1 MAPQSLY
8 PHFLGELLSET
19 AARVPN
25 KEALVYNEERVSWS
39 EFDRRV
45 DRLAKA
51 FLELGIQHGDRIGMI
66 STTRPE
72 YLYTYLAAARVGA
85 ILVGFNILYTPPE
98 LIRLAN
104 LTQPVGMV
112 VLGRV
117 GDKQVAEP
125 LKPLIDSLS
134 FAKHFVV
141 IDEEP
146 PAGAIRFD
154 DLIAADRPSQDE
166 TLAAR
171 RGELDENDGVLIVFT
186 SGSTGL
192 PKGAVLTHKN
202 IIDNIAVETRQF
214 GFTQEDRLLLHLPM
228 SHVGGATELTVP
240 ALMTG
245 ATLIIMDHYHPVH
258 TLQTVAQERVT
269 LLGQVP
275 TMYIMEFNL
284 PNYAEF
290 DLSSLRAAV
299 VAGAATPPP
308 VMAKM
313 MEMAPT
319 VITGYGM
326 TEVAGFVTYTTPED
340 DAQTIALT
348 VGAVAPEFE
357 LQVMDDD
364 HQEVPA
370 GEVGEVAIRGTCVMK
385 EYFDNPAETAAAIDE
400 EGWFYSGDLGRLD
413 SRGYLT
419 LVDRKKEM
427 YITGGYNVY
436 PREIEEQISHHP
448 QVAFVACLGTEDAVM
463 GEVGTAYV
471 VAKPGVEL
479 SVDDIR
485 LHCQQGLAEYKIPK
499 YIELREKLPLTALG
513 KVDKMALRR
522 ELQGG

>member
-1 MAPQSLY
+1 MATQDIY
-8 PHFLGELLSET
+8 PHFLGDLLSET

-25 KEALVYNEERVSWS
+25 KEALVFNDERVTWA

-45 DRLAKA
+45 DHLAQA
-51 FLELGIQHGDRIGMI
+51 LLELGVQRGDRIGMI

-98 LIRLAN
+98 LTHLAN
-104 LTQPVGMV
+104 LTRPVAMV
-112 VLGRV
+112 VLDRV
-117 GDKQVAEP
+117 GDKKVAEP
-125 LKPLIDSLS
+125 LKPLIDSLP
-134 FAKHFVV
+134 FVQHFIVV
-141 IDEEP
+141 GQET
-146 PAGAIRFD
+146 PAGALRFD
-154 DLIAADRPSQDE
+154 DLVTSDRPGQNE
-166 TLAAR
+166 ALAAR

-214 GFTQEDRLLLHLPM
+214 GITEKDRMLLHLPI

-245 ATLIIMDHYHPVH
+245 ATLVVMDHYHPVH
-258 TLQTVAQERVT
+258 TLQTIARERVT
-269 LLGQVP
+269 VLGQVP

-290 DLSSLRAAV
+290 DLSSLRAAL

-308 VMAKM
+308 VMARM
-313 MEMAPT
+313 MHMAPG

-340 DAQTIALT
+340 DPQTIALT

-357 LQVMDDD
+357 LRVVGDD
-364 HQEVPA
+364 HQEVPV

-385 EYFDNPAETAAAIDE
+385 EYFDNPDETAAAIDR

-413 SRGYLT
+413 GRGYLT

-436 PREIEEQISHHP
+436 PREIEEHISHHP
-448 QVAFVACLGTEDAVM
+448 HVAFVACLGTADTVM
-463 GEVGTAYV
+463 GEVGSAYIV
-471 VAKPGVEL
+471 PKPGVEL
-479 SVDDIR
+479 SIDEIR
-485 LHCQQGLAEYKIPK
+485 VHCQQCLAEYKIPR

-513 KVDKMALRR
+513 KVDKMKLRR